1 MLDINL
7 IINEAEDVQK
17 KLKSR
22 GFLFDYDVIIKLYE
36 ERKKLI
42 AVKESIAENKNKLSD
57 KFKEA
62 ETDKDKLTIKAESQE
77 LESSI
82 SKNKKLLENT
92 EKKLKDILLQIP
104 NIPSSDS
111 PIGEDETAN
120 AIIKTWGSPVKS
132 NIEHSSLLSNN
143 GLLDFELGASISKTR
158 FVVMKNEIAKLHR
171 ALSTFM
177 INTHTE
183 KNGYIEYNVPLIVSR
198 ESLIGT
204 GQLPKFEDDLFKIEN
219 NDLFLIPTAEVPLTN
234 IYSGK
239 IINESDLPIKMAAQ
253 TACFRSEAGSYGKD
267 TKGIIRQHQFEKIEL
282 VHIINPEDADNALE
296 EITLNAENILES
308 LEIPYQRVALSTGD
322 LGFSSSKTYDIE
334 AWFPSQNCYREI
346 SSCSCFNDFQS
357 RRLNIKFKN
366 QGAKKKNYVYT
377 LNGSGLAIGRTM
389 AALIENHTRDNI
401 IYIPSVLHSLTGFKT
416 IKL

>member
-1 MLDINL
+1 M
-7 IINEAEDVQK
+7 
-17 KLKSR
+17 
-22 GFLFDYDVIIKLYE
+22 
-36 ERKKLI
+36 
-42 AVKESIAENKNKLSD
+42 
-57 KFKEA
+57 
-62 ETDKDKLTIKAESQE
+62 
-77 LESSI
+77 
-82 SKNKKLLENT
+82 
-92 EKKLKDILLQIP
+92 
-104 NIPSSDS
+104 
-111 PIGEDETAN
+111 
-120 AIIKTWGSPVKS
+120 
-132 NIEHSSLLSNN
+132 
-143 GLLDFELGASISKTR
+143 
-158 FVVMKNEIAKLHR
+158 
-171 ALSTFM
+171 
-177 INTHTE
+177 
-183 KNGYIEYNVPLIVSR
+183 
-198 ESLIGT
+198 IGT

-253 TACFRSEAGSYGKD
+253 TPCFRSEAGSYGKD

-296 EITLNAENILES
+296 EITLNAENIVES

-366 QGAKKKNYVYT
+366 QATKKKNYVYT

-401 IYIPSVLHSLTGFKT
+401 IHIPSVLHSLTGFKT

>member
-82 SKNKKLLENT
+82 YKNKELLENT

-198 ESLIGT
+198 ESLVGT

-239 IINESDLPIKMAAQ
+239 IINESDLPIKMAAL

-296 EITLNAENILES
+296 EITLNAENIVES

-366 QGAKKKNYVYT
+366 QATKKKNYVYT

>member
-82 SKNKKLLENT
+82 SKNKKLLEKT

-177 INTHTE
+177 IT
-183 KNGYIEYNVPLIVSR
+183 PR
-198 ESLIGT
+198 
-204 GQLPKFEDDLFKIEN
+204 LFC
-219 NDLFLIPTAEVPLTN
+219 A
-234 IYSGK
+234 S
-239 IINESDLPIKMAAQ
+239 
-253 TACFRSEAGSYGKD
+253 
-267 TKGIIRQHQFEKIEL
+267 
-282 VHIINPEDADNALE
+282 
-296 EITLNAENILES
+296 
-308 LEIPYQRVALSTGD
+308 
-322 LGFSSSKTYDIE
+322 
-334 AWFPSQNCYREI
+334 AWP
-346 SSCSCFNDFQS
+346 
-357 RRLNIKFKN
+357 
-366 QGAKKKNYVYT
+366 
-377 LNGSGLAIGRTM
+377 
-389 AALIENHTRDNI
+389 
-401 IYIPSVLHSLTGFKT
+401 
-416 IKL
+416 

>member
-7 IINEAEDVQK
+7 IINETEDVQK

-22 GFLFDYDVIIKLYE
+22 GYLLDCDIIIKLYG

-42 AVKESIAENKNKLSD
+42 GIKELIAENKNKLSD

-62 ETDKDKLTIKAESQE
+62 KTEKDKLTIKTESQE

-82 SKNKKLLENT
+82 SKNKKLLQSV
-92 EKKLKDILLQIP
+92 EKKLKDSLLEIP
-104 NIPSSDS
+104 NIPSPDS
-111 PIGEDETAN
+111 PIGDDESAN
-120 AIIKTWGSPVKS
+120 VIIKNWGNPIKS
-132 NIEHSSLLSNN
+132 KMEHSSLLSNN

-158 FVVMKNEIAKLHR
+158 FVVMKNKIAKLHR

-183 KNGYIEYNVPLIVSR
+183 KNNYIEYNVPLIVSR
-198 ESLIGT
+198 DSLIGT
-204 GQLPKFEDDLFKIEN
+204 GQLPKFEEDLFKIDN

-234 IYSGK
+234 VYSGK
-239 IINESDLPIKMAAQ
+239 IIHESDLPIKIVAQ
-253 TACFRSEAGSYGKD
+253 TPCFRSEAGSYGKD
-267 TKGIIRQHQFEKIEL
+267 TKGIIRQHQFEKVEL
-282 VHIINPEDADNALE
+282 VHFVKPEDANDALE
-296 EITLNAENILES
+296 EITLNAENIVES

-322 LGFSSSKTYDIE
+322 LGFSSSKTNDIE
-334 AWFPSQNCYREI
+334 AWFPSQNSYREI

-357 RRLNIKFKN
+357 RRLNIKFKK
-366 QGAKKKNYVYT
+366 QVSKKKNYVYT
-377 LNGSGLAIGRTM
+377 LNGSGLAVGRTM
-389 AALIENHTRDNI
+389 AALIENHTKDNVI
-401 IYIPSVLHSLTGFKT
+401 NIPSALHSLTGFKT

>member
-62 ETDKDKLTIKAESQE
+62 KTDKDKLTIKAESQE

-82 SKNKKLLENT
+82 SKNKKLLEKT

-198 ESLIGT
+198 ESLVGT

-253 TACFRSEAGSYGKD
+253 TPCFRSEAGSYGKD

-296 EITLNAENILES
+296 EITLNAENIVES

-366 QGAKKKNYVYT
+366 QATKKKNYVYT

-401 IYIPSVLHSLTGFKT
+401 IHIPSVLHSLTGFKT

>member
-82 SKNKKLLENT
+82 SKNKKLLEKT

-120 AIIKTWGSPVKS
+120 A
-132 NIEHSSLLSNN
+132 L
-143 GLLDFELGASISKTR
+143 
-158 FVVMKNEIAKLHR
+158 
-171 ALSTFM
+171 
-177 INTHTE
+177 
-183 KNGYIEYNVPLIVSR
+183 
-198 ESLIGT
+198 SLI
-204 GQLPKFEDDLFKIEN
+204 
-219 NDLFLIPTAEVPLTN
+219 
-234 IYSGK
+234 
-239 IINESDLPIKMAAQ
+239 
-253 TACFRSEAGSYGKD
+253 
-267 TKGIIRQHQFEKIEL
+267 
-282 VHIINPEDADNALE
+282 HI
-296 EITLNAENILES
+296 
-308 LEIPYQRVALSTGD
+308 
-322 LGFSSSKTYDIE
+322 
-334 AWFPSQNCYREI
+334 
-346 SSCSCFNDFQS
+346 
-357 RRLNIKFKN
+357 
-366 QGAKKKNYVYT
+366 
-377 LNGSGLAIGRTM
+377 
-389 AALIENHTRDNI
+389 
-401 IYIPSVLHSLTGFKT
+401 
-416 IKL
+416 

>member
-239 IINESDLPIKMAAQ
+239 IINESDLPIKMVAQ
-253 TACFRSEAGSYGKD
+253 TPCFRSEAGSYGKD

-296 EITLNAENILES
+296 EITLNAENIVES